1 MEGLGCIKLQAIR
14 RLLTGLDIE
23 ICSACANAEQDPE
36 GRLIKAFNGQPRGG
50 EWDEEWLIE
59 LLLVDCFLCTPE
71 EGGVF
76 VLAGGLNYSGRGKLI
91 LNLHSQRL
99 QYKYIKEQ
107 IESKHDDESLQGGRK
122 NIFRETH

>member
-1 MEGLGCIKLQAIR
+1 MEGLGCIKLQAII

-36 GRLIKAFNGQPRGG
+36 GRLIKAFNGQPKGG
-50 EWDEEWLIE
+50 EWDEEWLME

-76 VLAGGLNYSGRGKLI
+76 VLAGGLNYSERGKLTLI
-91 LNLHSQRL
+91 LHSQRGARWCSSETIPSHGHRL
-99 QYKYIKEQ
+99 FHLSPHQG
-107 IESKHDDESLQGGRK
+107 SLLSYP
-122 NIFRETH
+122 